1 MIETNENP
9 FGTFTPENLPPKDTV
24 ELFVDVFS
32 DFYQIIDPGHV
43 FIKSPRGSGKSMIF
57 RYLQPDCQC
66 LKKKRTIREL
76 DFIGVYI
83 PLKTCSFTLW
93 PELRRLDQQYA
104 GNVMNEH
111 LMTLHFAIMFFKNFY
126 LDSNFFSEVTSAAA
140 LEYFDY
146 FLRFTNHRQK
156 RQNKKTLKINTFDD
170 VQKAI
175 INILESKYY
184 EAQTYIKKLAFT
196 KELPL
201 YQGDLFDYLGYFIP
215 LVNNFLNTINLP
227 EKTIYLLVDDA
238 HCLTETQARVLNTWV
253 STRTSKHISLKI
265 STQYNYKS
273 YFTITGGTIDTPH
286 DYSEIDIS
294 SIYTGKSKSTYK
306 KRIEDII
313 KRRFQLKNI
322 TSSVND
328 FFPEDKDQ
336 IKEIKEIR
344 KEYIEKF
351 ERGQNKGYYKMDDA
365 LRYARPDYIK
375 SLSGTRKSSS
385 SYSYSGFEQL
395 VHLSSGVV
403 RFFLE
408 PAHHMYARE
417 TSKGKI
423 FKNISPGVQNEI
435 SRDEAY
441 KYLFDE
447 LEKFKHGNENNT
459 VSETDINRLSK
470 LIQGLGGLF
479 RQILLTKRS
488 ERRVFSIAF
497 SDEPSEL
504 SLRILHL
511 GVDLGYFHKSTIGRK
526 DSKSGGRT
534 ALYVLNR
541 RLSPIWTLDPTSFA
555 GYLFITNKV
564 VEDAMINPFSMLN
577 RIRKTKLFKEHDN
590 LTLFDES
597 KYSSIQI
604 FDGDNDENITS

>member
-1 MIETNENP
+1 MSEAYKNP
-9 FGTFTPENLPPKDTV
+9 FETLTPEGLSAKDAV
-24 ELFVDVFS
+24 DLFVDVFS
-32 DFYQIIDPGHV
+32 DFYQIIDIGHI

-66 LKKKRTIREL
+66 LAKQCSIKEL
-76 DFIGVYI
+76 EFIGVYI
-83 PLKTCSFTLW
+83 PLKNSSFTLL

-111 LMTLHFAIMFFKNFY
+111 LMVLHISIMFFKNIF
-126 LDSNFFSEVTSAAA
+126 LDTEFFSKIESTVAI
-140 LEYFDY
+140 EYYNY
-146 FLRFTNHRQK
+146 FLEFINCKQEK
-156 RQNKKTLKINTFDD
+156 QYKDNDKLKTFND
-170 VQKAI
+170 VQKSI
-175 INILESKYY
+175 INILEKKYN
-184 EAQTYIKKLAFT
+184 EAQDYVKKLAFT
-196 KELPL
+196 KDLPL
-201 YQGDLFDYLGYFIP
+201 YKGDLFDYLGYFIP
-215 LVNNFLNTINLP
+215 LINNFLNAINLS
-227 EKTIYLLVDDA
+227 EKIIYLLVDDA
-238 HCLTETQARVLNTWV
+238 HCLTETQARILNTWV

-273 YFTITGGTIDTPH
+273 YYTITGGTIDTPH

-306 KRIEDII
+306 KRIEAII
-313 KRRFQLKNI
+313 KRRFQLHNI
-322 TSSVND
+322 ISSMD
-328 FFPEDKDQ
+328 EYFPEDEEQKKR
-336 IKEIKEIR
+336 IKEIEKD
-344 KEYIEKF
+344 YIEKF
-351 ERGQNKGYYKMDDA
+351 PKGQNRGYYKTDDA

-375 SLSGTRKSSS
+375 SLSGIKKSSS
-385 SYSYSGFEQL
+385 SYSYSGFDQL

-417 TSKGKI
+417 ISKNNS
-423 FKNISPGVQNEI
+423 FNHISPGVQNEI
-435 SRDEAY
+435 SREESD

-447 LEKFKHGNENNT
+447 LDKLKYGGDNNP

-479 RQILLTKRS
+479 RQILLSDRS

-497 SDEPSEL
+497 SDEPSKL
-504 SLRILHL
+504 TLHILNL
-511 GVDLGYFHKSTIGRK
+511 GVELGYFHKSTIGRK
-526 DSKSGGRT
+526 DSVNGGRT

-555 GYLFITNKV
+555 GYLFLTNKV
-564 VEDAMINPFSMLN
+564 IEDAMEKPFSLLN
-577 RIRKTKLFKEHDN
+577 RIKKGYIEGDN

-597 KYSSIQI
+597 DYSSIYVTN
-604 FDGDNDENITS
+604 GDNHENNDI